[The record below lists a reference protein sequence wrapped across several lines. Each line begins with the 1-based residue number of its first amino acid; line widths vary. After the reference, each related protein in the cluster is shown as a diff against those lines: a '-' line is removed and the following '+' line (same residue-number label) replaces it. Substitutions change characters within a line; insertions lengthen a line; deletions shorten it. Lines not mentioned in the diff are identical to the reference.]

1 MQLFWGA
8 LRLCLHPSIHLCDGE
23 GDDGD
28 DDEDD
33 EEEGRGVR
41 RVCGG

>member
-8 LRLCLHPSIHLCDGE
+8 LSLCLHPSVHLCDGE
-23 GDDGD
+23 GDGD